1 MRRADLQGSPDA
13 SPKPVV
19 AATRIRHDRAKP
31 PTGPRRPR
39 RPEPAPSPRGGAR
52 APPSPARRRQAA
64 PARRPADRPRRG
76 TPARPHACGAGPERP
91 DRAAFANGKL
101 RPRSSAPVAPPRR
114 PPRRGHAELG
124 PPGRGPEQGHYG
136 RVDAVQHRDGIA
148 VLQPRV
154 GVPPKTPDRFTR
166 GGLFLPAAGMPR
178 DVGAAGRSRRRS
190 MEGGFP
196 GPPGPAPGR
205 VPRPRGRSEASTD
218 ALDWDPHPA
227 RVDTQTSP
235 RAEPRSGLGVG
246 SGTLTLPDHGAAL
259 ARMAGSKRMTG

>member
-1 MRRADLQGSPDA
+1 MGLSILLIDDNPD
-13 SPKPVV
+13 
-19 AATRIRHDRAKP
+19 DRALVERQLKLHLDD
-31 PTGPRRPR
+31 PRVLH
-39 RPEPAPSPRGGAR
+39 A
-52 APPSPARRRQAA
+52 
-64 PARRPADRPRRG
+64 G
-76 TPARPHACGAGPERP
+76 TAE
-91 DRAAFANGKL
+91 AFEHMLDEDFDVAITDYQL
-101 RPRSSAPVAPPRR
+101 RWS
-114 PPRRGHAELG
+114 
-124 PPGRGPEQGHYG
+124 
-136 RVDAVQHRDGIA
+136 DGIA

-235 RAEPRSGLGVG
+235 RAEPRSGLRVG
-246 SGTLTLPDHGAAL
+246 SATLTLPDHGPAL